1 MNTVTIVDCEHE
13 RLANS
18 GQIQANGVLLFLAK
32 QDMTF
37 RYVSA
42 NSAELL
48 GEAPDELLGADG
60 RDWLEMN
67 LPDLG
72 ELPKGAG
79 KRVHLP
85 RALDLGLGELDVLIS
100 PTSDGWL
107 LELETSLAPEND
119 PEGFELAS
127 WQAPLDSA
135 GLGQVQQ
142 SLVEAISGVTGY
154 DRVMLYQFTPDW
166 SGVVLAEHVRQSPGT
181 YLSLR
186 FPATDIPAIA
196 RKLYAQTPYRHIPD
210 VTAEPVPI
218 QALRGESTALDLTWS
233 DLRSVSPMHVEY
245 LSNMNVASSF
255 STSVMVEG
263 KLWGLVA
270 CHNPEPRRIPL
281 EARQRCK
288 ALVDAY
294 VEALLSHR
302 RSIERSLLET
312 LSARLEPVRAQ
323 LARGGSIADSL
334 ASQFQALSKLF
345 GVTSGAV
352 AIGDQITPLGVDA
365 PPTDLL
371 TGVHQWCSRAM
382 SDTLYS
388 TDHIAGAWDAAP
400 AHAAVCGLLC
410 LSVRA
415 KQLASGHLY
424 LYLFRPEEVSEVAWA
439 GNPEKPMEASGEG
452 VQISPRKSFE
462 RWVQVR
468 RGFSRGWSDEQV
480 FVARQLRDQLSAWL

>member
-1 MNTVTIVDCEHE
+1 MNTITIADCENE
-13 RLANS
+13 ELANS
-18 GQIQANGVLLFLAK
+18 GQSQANGVLLFLAR

-42 NSAELL
+42 NSLELL
-48 GEAPDELLGADG
+48 GENPEELLGADG

-67 LPDLG
+67 LPELG

-85 RALDLGLGELDVLIS
+85 RALDLGFGELDVLIS

-107 LELETSLAPEND
+107 LELETSLDLQND
-119 PEGFELAS
+119 PERYRLAP
-127 WQAPLDSA
+127 WQAPLNSA
-135 GLGQVQQ
+135 GLEQVQE

-166 SGVVLAEHVRQSPGT
+166 SGVVLAERVRRSPGT

-210 VTAEPVPI
+210 VTAAPVPI
-218 QALRGESTALDLTWS
+218 LAQRGEGAALDLTWS
-233 DLRSVSPMHVEY
+233 DLRSVSKMHVEY

-270 CHNPEPRRIPL
+270 CHNPEPLRIPL
-281 EARQRCK
+281 QARQRCK

-312 LSARLEPVRAQ
+312 LSAQMQPVRAQ
-323 LARGGSIADSL
+323 LAQGVSIADSL
-334 ASQFQALSKLF
+334 ASQFQVLSKLF
-345 GVTSGAV
+345 GVSSGAV
-352 AIGDQITPLGVDA
+352 AIGDRIAPIGADA
-365 PPTDLL
+365 PPSEMLAGL
-371 TGVHQWCSRAM
+371 HQWCSREM
-382 SDTLYS
+382 SDTLYF
-388 TDHIAGAWDAAP
+388 TDHIGGAWHAAP
-400 AHAAVCGLLC
+400 AHAPFCGLLC

-415 KQLASGHLY
+415 RQLASGHLY

-452 VQISPRKSFE
+452 VLISPRQSFE

-468 RGFSRGWSDEQV
+468 RGFSRGWSDEQL
-480 FVARQLRDQLSAWL
+480 FVARQLRDQLSTWL

>member
-1 MNTVTIVDCEHE
+1 MSMVTIADCEHE
-13 RLANS
+13 QLAHS
-18 GQIQANGVLLFLAK
+18 GHSQGFGVLLFLAK

-48 GEAPDELLGADG
+48 GEDPAELLGADG
-60 RDWLEMN
+60 RDWLEMF

-72 ELPKGAG
+72 VLPKGAG
-79 KRVHLP
+79 KRAHWP
-85 RALDLGLGELDVLIS
+85 RALDLGFGELDVLIS

-107 LELETSLAPEND
+107 LEFETALDLETNPED
-119 PEGFELAS
+119 FQLAS
-127 WQAPLDSA
+127 WSAPLNSSE
-135 GLGQVQQ
+135 LEQVQQ
-142 SLVEAISGVTGY
+142 SLVEAISGMTGY

-166 SGVVLAEHVRQSPGT
+166 SGEVLAERVRRSAGT

-210 VTAEPVPI
+210 VTATPVPI
-218 QALRGESTALDLTWS
+218 LAQQGEGTALDLTWS

-245 LSNMNVASSF
+245 LSNMNVGSSF

-263 KLWGLVA
+263 RLWGLVA

-281 EARQRCK
+281 QARQRCK

-312 LSARLEPVRAQ
+312 LSTQLEPVRAQ
-323 LARGGSIADSL
+323 LAQGVAIADSL
-334 ASQFQALSKLF
+334 ASQFQVLSRLL
-345 GVTSGAV
+345 GVSGGAV
-352 AIGDQITPLGVDA
+352 AIGDELAPLGPDA
-365 PPTDLL
+365 LPAEMLRDL
-371 TGVHQWCSRAM
+371 HQWCRREM
-382 SDTLYS
+382 SDTLYC
-388 TDHIAGAWDAAP
+388 TDHLAGAWDKVP
-400 AHAAVCGLLC
+400 EPFPFCGLLS
-410 LSVRA
+410 LSMRA
-415 KQLASGHLY
+415 KRLASGHLY
-424 LYLFRPEEVSEVAWA
+424 LYVFRPEEVSEVAWA

-452 VQISPRKSFE
+452 VRISPRKSFE

-468 RGFSRGWSDEQV
+468 RGFSRGWSDQDL
-480 FVARQLRDQLSAWL
+480 FVARQLRDQLSAWI